1 VSSSSPQNNFE
12 EGKDALGGSFFYRSK
27 IERTYPNGK
36 QEKPACSPEK
46 EKNRKA
52 GDMGPGHGYSS
63 RPSFGRFRAGRYLH
77 HDSRIKL

>member
-1 VSSSSPQNNFE
+1 M
-12 EGKDALGGSFFYRSK
+12 
-27 IERTYPNGK
+27 
-36 QEKPACSPEK
+36 EK

-77 HDSRIKL
+77 HGSRIKL